1 MRLVSLPRRVRSAV
15 LADPA
20 VRALAVLDLPRWR
33 LAGAVGAGSLALWCA
48 VGLAATSA
56 WLIARAAEQPPVL
69 ALSVAVVCVRALGI
83 GRGVF
88 RYVERL
94 VSHDVALRGGVALRE
109 GVYRR
114 LAAADT
120 SAVARLRRGD
130 LLARL
135 GADVDA
141 LADLVVRVLLP
152 ALVALVTG
160 LATVVLA
167 TALLPA
173 AGAVLAGTLLVAGA
187 GAPLLAGRAARA
199 AEVEAA
205 DARGAVAAE
214 SLAVLDGADELAV
227 AGQLT
232 ARQDALAAAQARLDA
247 AAERAARPAAA
258 AKALV
263 QLALGAAV
271 VGSLVVGVPAASGG
285 ALSPVLFTVVA
296 LLPLAAFEGVGAL
309 PAAATSLVRCRAA
322 AARVLALVDGAPAA
336 ATPAAPRTPEGTA
349 IRARGLSVGWP
360 GSAPVL
366 TGLDLDLEPGAT
378 LAITGPSGCGKTT
391 LLLTLAGLLPPVAG
405 TVTVGG
411 VPLHELSD
419 DQRRGLVALAAEDG
433 HLFATTLRENLR
445 LASGAVDDEVLL
457 EALDQ
462 VGLAAWATALPEG
475 LGTVLGSAGT
485 DVSGGER
492 RRLLVARA
500 LLTGAPVV
508 LLDEPTEHLDAGAA
522 TAVLDELLSSVGGR
536 TVAVAAHGRSHRAS
550 VGAVVEMAPAGH

>member
-1 MRLVSLPRRVRSAV
+1 MRLVSLPRRLRSAV
-15 LADPA
+15 LVDPA
-20 VRALAVLDLPRWR
+20 VRALRMLDLPRWR
-33 LAGAVGAGSLALWCA
+33 LAGAVGAGSLALGCA
-48 VGLAATSA
+48 IGLAVTSA

-94 VSHDVALRGGVALRE
+94 VSHDVALRGVVDLRE

-120 SAVARLRRGD
+120 SVVARLRRGD

-160 LATVVLA
+160 VATVVLA

-173 AGAVLAGTLLVAGA
+173 SGAVLAGTLLVAGV

-199 AEVEAA
+199 AEVDAA

-227 AGQLT
+227 AGQLG

-263 QLALGAAV
+263 QLTLGVAV

-285 ALSPVLFTVVA
+285 VLSPVLFVVVA
-296 LLPLAAFEGVGAL
+296 LLPLAAFEGVAAL

-322 AARVLALVDGAPAA
+322 AARVLALVDSAPV
-336 ATPAAPRTPEGTA
+336 AAPVAERVPDGTA

-360 GSAPVL
+360 GSEPVM
-366 TGLDLDLEPGAT
+366 TGIDLDLEQGDT
-378 LAITGPSGCGKTT
+378 LEITGPSGCGKTT
-391 LLLTLAGLLPPVAG
+391 LLLTLAGLIPPVAG
-405 TVTVGG
+405 SVTVGG
-411 VPLHELSD
+411 VPVHELSD
-419 DQRRGLVALAAEDG
+419 EQRRGLVALAAEDG

-445 LASGAVDDEVLL
+445 LASGEVDDAMLL
-457 EALDQ
+457 DALGQ
-462 VGLAAWATALPEG
+462 VGLGEWVAGLPDG
-475 LGTVLGSAGT
+475 LDTILGSAGT

-500 LLTGAPVV
+500 LLTEAPVV
-508 LLDEPTEHLDAGAA
+508 LLDEPTEHLAR
-522 TAVLDELLSSVGGR
+522 TASTPVVAELLDSLRGR
-536 TVAVAAHGRSHRAS
+536 AVALSTHDRGDAQTSARPLVTSRGRR
-550 VGAVVEMAPAGH
+550 

>member
-1 MRLVSLPRRVRSAV
+1 MSLPRRVRSAV

-20 VRALAVLDLPRWR
+20 VRALAMLDLPRWR
-33 LAGAVGAGSLALWCA
+33 LAGAVGAGSLALGCA

-69 ALSVAVVCVRALGI
+69 ALSVAVVCVRALGL

-94 VSHDVALRGGVALRE
+94 VSHDVALRGVVDLRE

-173 AGAVLAGTLLVAGA
+173 AGAVLAAALLVAGV

-232 ARQDALAAAQARLDA
+232 ARQDALASAQARLDE

-271 VGSLVVGVPAASGG
+271 VGSLVVGVPAASDG
-285 ALSPVLFTVVA
+285 ALSAVHFVVVA
-296 LLPLAAFEGVGAL
+296 LLPLAAFEGVAAL

-322 AARVLALVDGAPAA
+322 AARVLALVDGAP
-336 ATPAAPRTPEGTA
+336 TAAPVVEQTPDGTT

-360 GSAPVL
+360 GAAPVL

-391 LLLTLAGLLPPVAG
+391 LLLTLAGLIPPVAG

-411 VPLHELSD
+411 VPVHELSD

-445 LASGAVDDEVLL
+445 LASGAVDDAVLL
-457 EALDQ
+457 AALGQ

-508 LLDEPTEHLDAGAA
+508 LLDEPAEHLDAGAA
-522 TAVLDELLSSVGGR
+522 TAVLDELLTGVEGR
-536 TVAVAAHGRSHRAS
+536 TVAVATHRSDRALAD
-550 VGAVVEMAPAGH
+550 AVVEMAPAGRCR